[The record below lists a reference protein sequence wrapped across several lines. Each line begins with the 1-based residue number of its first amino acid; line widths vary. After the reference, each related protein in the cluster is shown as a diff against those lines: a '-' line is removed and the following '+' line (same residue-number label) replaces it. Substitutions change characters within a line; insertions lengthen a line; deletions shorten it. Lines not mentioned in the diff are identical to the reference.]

1 MGELIFKSPG
11 VSTRE
16 IDLSG
21 RSAVGPTGV
30 PAGIIG
36 TTNQGP
42 AFVPV
47 TVATFSEFQSIFGQS
62 DGKKF
67 GPLAVNEWL
76 KNARSCTY
84 LRVLGAGNCLQ
95 RASTGIVTN
104 AGFVVGSETVQENGI
119 VGNNALYANQTAA
132 ASIEGRTYFL
142 GCLMSESNGCTV
154 FSSAGIQGTT
164 VWGGTVASKALTV
177 VSTTMGATD
186 TLVVADSFG
195 GTLTITIGGAARD
208 VTFVDGDFTAG
219 GAVGAYT
226 FAVTY
231 NVAGTASPTEFAEG
245 FINCLR
251 AAAAYSTGAERFY
264 VTCDEYVAA
273 ATEIVFRSTRGG
285 SLSTP
290 TITANDVGGTLAADL
305 GLTDGVAVNLTGGS
319 DGNAAAPILRGV
331 LLAPSGVVLSLS
343 GNACA
348 NGNNPVSTDTAV
360 SAKGVIIPQTGG
372 ITGSLYLSSQNFTM
386 LLNGYS
392 NKEKNVITASFDVT
406 SPTYFANVFNTDP
419 FKIESEGHLLYGS
432 YDIYPTLAAVTGA
445 GVTMAGP
452 GSKGAE
458 PGIMGDIAFLLTSSI
473 ARGTEPDS
481 AGSVPIYENFEDRFA
496 TPISPSVITQN
507 YGGTPYNLFQVEALS
522 DGAYANTR
530 YKISIENIKKST
542 STTYKYGL
550 FDLTVRSFYDTD
562 EEKIVLE
569 SFRGLS
575 LDTSSEQY
583 ISRMIGDQNTYFDF
597 DDESSSQKII
607 VEGDYPVRSN
617 YVRIKPSNNL
627 KNGNIPADALPMG
640 FRGPS
645 HLVTSGTMLCNEADS
660 LYVVDSV
667 LRHVRELPIP
677 YRETVALSTGIN
689 KRADSRLYWGIQT
702 NRKTVVNEPNKQS
715 LFDST
720 FESYAKYFPNHIVGT
735 TDFSVGENPGAA
747 NVNGSVLDCDLFN
760 NNIFSLERIKVR
772 TGSTANG
779 GYADSEYW
787 LSASYVRNGVIAI
800 DTDLKTRA
808 FKVADLE
815 RVANSRYAKFTFFL
829 QGGFDGLNIFNEQKL
844 EMTNTSVVREITDET
859 GQFGTAGSSTAAY
872 RKAVDIMGSKSDVD
886 IQLLAIPG
894 IRKSTVTDYAITAVE
909 NRFDAM
915 YIMDLEERDT
925 LNTVVTS
932 SVQNISVLNTVNAFS
947 NRGLDS
953 SFAAVY
959 FPDMVVE
966 DPTTLGNVQ
975 VPPSVSVLGAFSL
988 NDALAHPWFAP
999 AGFTRGA
1006 LESVELAAVR
1016 LNRTNLD
1023 DLYSADINPL
1033 TAFPGTGVVVWG
1045 QKTLMAA
1052 PSALD
1057 RVNVRRLLIDI
1068 RRSVRNVA
1076 NSLLFE
1082 PNRQETLEKFS
1093 ALVNPILQSVQEQS
1107 GVDRYKV
1114 VIDTTTTTQADVENN
1129 TIRGKIFL
1137 QPTRTAEFIA
1147 LDFVVTNA
1155 GAEI

>member
-36 TTNQGP
+36 TSNQGP
-42 AFVPV
+42 AFVPI

-95 RASTGIVTN
+95 RGSTGIVTN
-104 AGFVVGSETVQENGI
+104 AGFVVGDEIVQDNGI
-119 VGNNALYANQTAA
+119 VGTSPYANETAD
-132 ASIEGRTYFL
+132 ASNKGRVYFL
-142 GCLMSESNGCTV
+142 GCLMSESSGCTV
-154 FSSAGIQGTT
+154 FSSAGIQVPG
-164 VWGGTVASKALTV
+164 
-177 VSTTMGATD
+177 
-186 TLVVADSFG
+186 
-195 GTLTITIGGAARD
+195 
-208 VTFVDGDFTAG
+208 
-219 GAVGAYT
+219 
-226 FAVTY
+226 
-231 NVAGTASPTEFAEG
+231 E
-245 FINCLR
+245 
-251 AAAAYSTGAERFY
+251 
-264 VTCDEYVAA
+264 
-273 ATEIVFRSTRGG
+273 
-285 SLSTP
+285 
-290 TITANDVGGTLAADL
+290 
-305 GLTDGVAVNLTGGS
+305 NL
-319 DGNAAAPILRGV
+319 AAPILRGV
-331 LLAPSGVVLSLS
+331 LLAPSGVILTLS
-343 GNACA
+343 GNSTHR
-348 NGNNPVSTDTAV
+348 GNTPVSTETAIV
-360 SAKGVIIPQTGG
+360 SNEDPAPRKGA

-386 LLNGYS
+386 LLNGYN
-392 NKEKNVITASFDVT
+392 NKEKNIITASFDVT

-432 YDIYPTLAAVTGA
+432 YDIYPTLAAVTGVGVMPNNVWPA
-445 GVTMAGP
+445 GT
-452 GSKGAE
+452 SDGAQTLA
-458 PGIMGDIAFLLTSSI
+458 DVAFLLTSSI
-473 ARGTEPDS
+473 ARGTSPGS
-481 AGSVPIYENFEDRFA
+481 AGSVPIYENFEDRFT
-496 TPISPSVITQN
+496 TPVSPSVITQN
-507 YGGTPYNLFQVEALS
+507 YGGTPYDLFQVEALS
-522 DGAYANTR
+522 DGSYANTK

-550 FDLTVRSFYDTD
+550 FDLVVRDFYDTD

-583 ISRMIGDQNTYFDF
+583 VSRMIGDQNTYFDF
-597 DDESSSQKII
+597 DDEASSQKII
-607 VEGDYPVRSN
+607 VDGDYPVRSN

-627 KNGNIPADALPMG
+627 KNGNIPSDALPMG

-645 HLVTSGTMLCNEADS
+645 HLVTSGTMLCNEVDTSYGTNS
-660 LYVVDSV
+660 L
-667 LRHVRELPIP
+667 LRHVRELPIS
-677 YRETVALSTGIN
+677 YRESVALSTGIN
-689 KRADSRLYWGIQT
+689 KRADSRLYWGAQT

-715 LFDST
+715 LFDPT
-720 FESYAKYFPNHIVGT
+720 FESYAKYFPNHIIGT
-735 TDFSVGENPGAA
+735 TNFSVGENPGVA

-760 NNIFSLERIKVR
+760 NNIFSLERIKIR

-779 GYADSEYW
+779 GYADSEFW
-787 LSASYVRNGVIAI
+787 LSASYVRNGVIPA
-800 DTDLKTRA
+800 DVDLKTRA
-808 FKVADLE
+808 FKVSDLE
-815 RVANSRYAKFTFFL
+815 RVANTRYAKFSFFL

-844 EMTNTSVVREITDET
+844 DMTNTSVVREIADET
-859 GQFGTAGSSTAAY
+859 GQYGTAGSSTAAH
-872 RKAVDIMGSKSDVD
+872 RKAVDVMGSKSDVD

-932 SVQNISVLNTVNAFS
+932 SVQNISVINTVNAFT

-1045 QKTLMAA
+1045 QKTLMAD

-1057 RVNVRRLLIDI
+1057 RVNVRRLLIDV

-1093 ALVNPILQSVQEQS
+1093 ALVNPILQSIQEQS

-1155 GAEI
+1155 GAVI